1 MNLAGRSAIITGA
14 NQGLGRAIATSFVRS
29 GASVLLVA
37 RGQELLRQV
46 ERELAPLA
54 SQKGQVVCSMRGDVS
69 QPESCQAIARRAL
82 FFVNGDIHAAVALA
96 ADGLHLP
103 EDGPSVEDA
112 RRLVGDE
119 MLISRAVHSVDGALR
134 AQHEGADLIQLG
146 TVFETSSK
154 PHAHPVRLEGVRK
167 VCNAVFRPVIGIGG
181 ISHRNAAEVLRAG
194 ASGVAV
200 IGALFDADDPRH
212 AAAELRSA
220 VSGTTATR

>member
-1 MNLAGRSAIITGA
+1 MVIRRHVEIPRPALVLVTDSRRRHDRRP
-14 NQGLGRAIATSFVRS
+14 QGEEWVDDIVREAVLGGVNIVQLREKHLPRGELIALGLHVR
-29 GASVLLVA
+29 
-37 RGQELLRQV
+37 
-46 ERELAPLA
+46 
-54 SQKGQVVCSMRGDVS
+54 D
-69 QPESCQAIARRAL
+69 AIARRAL

-112 RRLVGDE
+112 RCLVGDE